1 MEGLDDLEF
10 LSEYREDNRIEAKR
24 AQGGLPQFKPVNMV
38 YQGDDY
44 VLVSVPQNT
53 DGLDTLRPGDEV
65 IMTGVTLDGSQI
77 LTGD

>member
-1 MEGLDDLEF
+1 
-10 LSEYREDNRIEAKR
+10 
-24 AQGGLPQFKPVNMV
+24 MV

-65 IMTGVTLDGSQI
+65 LMTGVTLDGSQI